1 MERTRGSGMDLGEC
15 RSAAPWRRRA
25 AAGAILLE
33 LGVACAAPAFAGLSG
48 EAGQNTPVDESLGET
63 AKGHGSI
70 SLGYSNTLASG
81 LIIDSHGN
89 SIDSSDDTRIR
100 ALFLDAEY
108 YFADDWSVRAGIPFG
123 SNKYSGNDPHCPTNA
138 PPACARDGE
147 PILSP
152 PHPES
157 QFLDDGR
164 YHGALQDW
172 YVGMDWHR
180 KFHDDYFLTAG
191 VSYTQPS
198 HDYTFFSNAAVGQ
211 HLRRVEVDAEIA
223 HQFQFTNW
231 YYRAGLGFDKQQHTL
246 GIDTDYVRAD
256 AELGYFVNPELS
268 LRVFADG
275 KLLSHGLPADRW
287 AHLAGPDF
295 TNVYYYEHDKILEHN
310 YVGAGLGFDYRLDDK
325 YVLSGG
331 VQTLVW
337 GQTVFDFRY
346 ALETRLTRSF

>member
-231 YYRAGLGFDKQQHTL
+231 YYRIGLGHAFVQRTL
-246 GIDTDYVRAD
+246 NVDVDYNRLD
-256 AELGYFVNPELS
+256 AELGYFVNPRLS
-268 LRVFADG
+268 VRAFVSGKDG
-275 KLLSHGLPADRW
+275 HGLSVQQGGT
-287 AHLAGPDF
+287 LYGDF
-295 TNVYYYEHDKILEHN
+295 TGIYWYTHDKTAEHN
-310 YVGAGLGFDYRLDDK
+310 YLGAGFGFDYRFGDK
-325 YVLSGG
+325 YTFSSS
-331 VQTLVW
+331 VQKLVW
-337 GQTVFDFRY
+337 GETVFDFRY
-346 ALETRLTRSF
+346 GFEARLTRSF

>member
-1 MERTRGSGMDLGEC
+1 MTRESALARMTWRGRGPLRGHDCALGLLL
-15 RSAAPWRRRA
+15 AVAP
-25 AAGAILLE
+25 
-33 LGVACAAPAFAGLSG
+33 LGVACAQSQTDASDR
-48 EAGQNTPVDESLGET
+48 NTPIDQSLSEH
-63 AKGHGSI
+63 AKGHGDISI
-70 SLGYSNTLASG
+70 AWQQSLANG
-81 LIIDSHGN
+81 LLGHN
-89 SIDSSDDTRIR
+89 KSDRQDVGDEVRSR
-100 ALFLDAEY
+100 GLELDFDY
-108 YFADDWSVRAGIPFG
+108 YFADNWSLTGGIPFIDNRYRG
-123 SNKYSGNDPHCPTNA
+123 TDPHCPTTA
-138 PPACARDGE
+138 PPVCAADGE
-147 PILSP
+147 PVLNP
-152 PHPES
+152 QHPES
-157 QFLDDGR
+157 QFLDDGN
-164 YHGALQDW
+164 YHGALQNWDLG
-172 YVGMDWHR
+172 VAWHR
-180 KFHDDYFLTAG
+180 KFHYDYYLTAALT
-191 VSYTQPS
+191 YYHPS
-198 HDYTFFSNAAVGQ
+198 HDYTFFANAAVGQ
-211 HLRRVEVDAEIA
+211 DLSRIELAAELA